1 VMDGANLAHQ
11 KMLYRAIKFVDHT
24 KNRELVLKPTNE
36 YHWNIKGY
44 SDSDY
49 AGDADNRRSVSGYV
63 IYFNNCPIAWKSRGQ
78 KTVALSST
86 EAEYIALSEVSTEI
100 VFISEVL
107 KFMDVPISYPIE
119 INVDN
124 VGAIYLAK
132 NASTTTRTKHI
143 DIRYYFIRE
152 HIDNGNIN
160 IMFVRSEDNTADIMT
175 KNLSGELFH
184 KHNSNIFMKTEENN
198 PNERDE

>member
-1 VMDGANLAHQ
+1 
-11 KMLYRAIKFVDHT
+11 
-24 KNRELVLKPTNE
+24 
-36 YHWNIKGY
+36 
-44 SDSDY
+44 
-49 AGDADNRRSVSGYV
+49 
-63 IYFNNCPIAWKSRGQ
+63 
-78 KTVALSST
+78 LSST

-107 KFMDVPISYPIE
+107 KFMEVPISYPIE

-132 NASTTTRTKHI
+132 NASATTRTKHI
-143 DIRYYFIRE
+143 DIQYHFIRE
-152 HIDNGNIN
+152 HIDNGNIS
-160 IMFVRSEDNTADIMT
+160 IKFVRSEDNTADIMT

-184 KHNSNIFMKTEENN
+184 KHNNNIFMKTEENN